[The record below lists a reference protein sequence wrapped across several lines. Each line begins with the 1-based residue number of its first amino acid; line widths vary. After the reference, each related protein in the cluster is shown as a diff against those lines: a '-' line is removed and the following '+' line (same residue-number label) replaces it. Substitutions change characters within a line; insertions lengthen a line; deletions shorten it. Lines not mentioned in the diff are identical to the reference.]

1 MNLPNKITVFRFILI
16 PIIIVISVIDSL
28 YAEPLIENLW
38 VGNLIIFVLFA
49 VGAFSDFLDGYLARK
64 HNLVTTFGKFMDPLA
79 DKMLVMTVLIILM
92 VQQDSKLAPWVVIV
106 IMAREFM
113 VMGIRTLAAGENK
126 IIAASKIAK
135 VKTTV
140 QFFMVFIL
148 LLGGVPFALINETLS
163 NVIEY
168 VLIYA
173 AAILTI
179 VSGLDYFIKNKEI
192 VLKTK

>member
-179 VSGLDYFIKNKEI
+179 LSGLDYFIKNKEI

>member
-148 LLGGVPFALINETLS
+148 LLGGVPFALINKTLS

>member
-148 LLGGVPFALINETLS
+148 LLGGVPFALINGTLS

>member
-1 MNLPNKITVFRFILI
+1 
-16 PIIIVISVIDSL
+16 
-28 YAEPLIENLW
+28 
-38 VGNLIIFVLFA
+38 
-49 VGAFSDFLDGYLARK
+49 
-64 HNLVTTFGKFMDPLA
+64 MDPLA

>member
-163 NVIEY
+163 NIIEY

>member
-135 VKTTV
+135 VKTMV